1 MKKHPVKTVQTL
13 EHITLNELLESQS
26 EQLKGGQ
33 SRNDDDHDVLLD
45 PSDDLKP
52 RPKPVGQALPTLEVL
67 N

>member
-1 MKKHPVKTVQTL
+1 MKEHQAKTAQNL

-33 SRNDDDHDVLLD
+33 SRRDDDHDVLFD

-52 RPKPVGQALPTLEVL
+52 RPKPVGQALPTSLA
-67 N
+67 